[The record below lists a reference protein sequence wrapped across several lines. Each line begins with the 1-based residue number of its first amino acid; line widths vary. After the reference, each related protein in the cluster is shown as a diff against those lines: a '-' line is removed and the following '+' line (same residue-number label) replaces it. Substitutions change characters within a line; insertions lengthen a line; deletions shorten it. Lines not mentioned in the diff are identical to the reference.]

1 MLLTYSLQSIVYKAF
16 GGEAHLGISFKR
28 SSRIDK
34 QSDEKSALD
43 LNLVNHES
51 GIDQS
56 QSDQSAIIAIQR
68 DILTPI
74 LNDQSKLSH
83 YGDAIIQDQQ
93 RLLAQANIA
102 HSAEL
107 GRLIQNIIKQL
118 HQSKKLFSA
127 KKYHFLHRWFGV
139 DLEHQA
145 GSINF
150 LKSLEKSIEQ
160 ATVLSQC
167 VYGEIMQSQQNFHA
181 LESKRAEMS
190 QHIQA
195 AEQFL
200 QQAKQFTSSGQ
211 YEPFAMRLDKK
222 INMLITSQHATD
234 LAMAQIQLN
243 QNVALTILD
252 RFNEAKNVLIPLWYQ
267 QIRASHA
274 GQSPAELEKL
284 NRLREQL
291 IRTLDIEHS
300 QSQSTQAQ
308 QSPNATNIK

>member
-1 MLLTYSLQSIVYKAF
+1 M
-16 GGEAHLGISFKR
+16 GISFKR

-34 QSDEKSALD
+34 KSDEKNAHD
-43 LNLVNHES
+43 LNPVNHEN
-51 GIDQS
+51 GFDQS
-56 QSDQSAIIAIQR
+56 KSDQAKYEQSAIIAIQR

-74 LNDQSKLSH
+74 LNDPSKLSH
-83 YGDAIIQDQQ
+83 YADPIIQEQQ
-93 RLLAQANIA
+93 RLLSQANIA

-118 HQSKKLFSA
+118 NQSKKIFSA

-167 VYGEIMQSQQNFHA
+167 VYGEIMQSQQNFYA

-200 QQAKQFTSSGQ
+200 QQSKQFASSEQ
-211 YEPFAMRLDKK
+211 YESFSVRLDKK
-222 INMLITSQHATD
+222 INMLMTSQHATD

-243 QNVALTILD
+243 QNVAMSILD

-308 QSPNATNIK
+308 QSPNAANIK

>member
-1 MLLTYSLQSIVYKAF
+1 M
-16 GGEAHLGISFKR
+16 GISFKR

-34 QSDEKSALD
+34 KSDEKNAHD
-43 LNLVNHES
+43 LNPVNHEN
-51 GIDQS
+51 GFDQS
-56 QSDQSAIIAIQR
+56 KSDQAKYEQSAIIAIQR

-74 LNDQSKLSH
+74 LNDPSKLSH
-83 YGDAIIQDQQ
+83 YADPIIQEQQ

-118 HQSKKLFSA
+118 NQSKKIFSA

-167 VYGEIMQSQQNFHA
+167 VYGEIMQSQQNFQA
-181 LESKRAEMS
+181 LENKQVEMS
-190 QHIQA
+190 QYIEA
-195 AEQFL
+195 GEQFL
-200 QQAKQFTSSGQ
+200 QQAQQFASSAQ
-211 YEPFAMRLDKK
+211 YESFSIRLDKK
-222 INMLITSQHATD
+222 INMLMTSQHATD

-267 QIRASHA
+267 QIRASYA

-291 IRTLDIEHS
+291 IRTLDIERS

-308 QSPNATNIK
+308 QSPKPTNVQQQINFE

>member
-1 MLLTYSLQSIVYKAF
+1 M
-16 GGEAHLGISFKR
+16 GISFKR

-34 QSDEKSALD
+34 KSDEKNAHD
-43 LNLVNHES
+43 LNPVNHVHSVDEFK
-51 GIDQS
+51 Q
-56 QSDQSAIIAIQR
+56 DQSAIIAIQR
-68 DILTPI
+68 DILTP
-74 LNDQSKLSH
+74 LLHQPSNLSH

-93 RLLAQANIA
+93 RFIAQANIA

-107 GRLIQNIIKQL
+107 GRLIQNIIAQL
-118 HQSKKLFSA
+118 NQSKKLFSA
-127 KKYHFLHRWFGV
+127 KKYHFIHRWFGV

-160 ATVLSQC
+160 ATILSQC
-167 VYGEIMQSQQNFHA
+167 VYGEIMQSQHNFKA
-181 LESKRAEMS
+181 LEAKREDMS

-200 QQAKQFTSSGQ
+200 QQSKRFASSAQ
-211 YEPFAMRLDKK
+211 YESFSVRLDKK
-222 INMLITSQHATD
+222 INMLMTSQHATD

-267 QIRASHA
+267 QIRSSHA

-291 IRTLDIEHS
+291 IRTLDIE
-300 QSQSTQAQ
+300 QSQVQSTFTCQDQAQ
-308 QSPNATNIK
+308 QTPNTEEK

>member
-1 MLLTYSLQSIVYKAF
+1 MFLTYSLQSIDSKAF
-16 GGEAHLGISFKR
+16 GGVAHLGISFKR

-34 QSDEKSALD
+34 KSDEKNVHD
-43 LNLVNHES
+43 LNPVNHAN
-51 GIDQS
+51 GVDQS
-56 QSDQSAIIAIQR
+56 QSDQSAVIAIQR

-74 LNDQSKLSH
+74 LNDPSKLSN
-83 YGDAIIQDQQ
+83 YADAIIQDQHC
-93 RLLAQANIA
+93 LLSQANIA

-107 GRLIQNIIKQL
+107 GRLIKNIIAQL
-118 HQSKKLFSA
+118 NQSKKIFSA

-145 GSINF
+145 DSINF
-150 LKSLEKSIEQ
+150 LKNLEKSIEQ
-160 ATVLSQC
+160 ATILSQC
-167 VYGEIMQSQQNFHA
+167 VYGEIMQSQQNFKA
-181 LESKRAEMS
+181 LEAKREDMS
-190 QHIQA
+190 QHIQG

-222 INMLITSQHATD
+222 INMLMTSQHATD
-234 LAMAQIQLN
+234 LAMAQVLLN
-243 QNVALTILD
+243 QNVAMSILD

-291 IRTLDIEHS
+291 IRTLDIE
-300 QSQSTQAQ
+300 QSQQI
-308 QSPNATNIK
+308 NFKENNHE

>member
-1 MLLTYSLQSIVYKAF
+1 M
-16 GGEAHLGISFKR
+16 GISFKR
-28 SSRIDK
+28 SSRTDK
-34 QSDEKSALD
+34 QSDKQSAHD
-43 LNLVNHES
+43 LNPSNHES
-51 GIDQS
+51 GVDQS
-56 QSDQSAIIAIQR
+56 QSDQSAVIAIQR

-74 LNDQSKLSH
+74 LIDPSKLSN
-83 YGDAIIQDQQ
+83 YADAIIQDQQ
-93 RLLAQANIA
+93 CLLSQANIA

-107 GRLIQNIIKQL
+107 GRLIQNIIAQL
-118 HQSKKLFSA
+118 NQSKKIFST

-160 ATVLSQC
+160 ATILSQC
-167 VYGEIMQSQQNFHA
+167 VYGEIMQSQQNFQL
-181 LESKRAEMS
+181 LESKQVEMS

-200 QQAKQFTSSGQ
+200 QQAKQFTSSSQ

-222 INMLITSQHATD
+222 INMLMTSQHATD

-243 QNVALTILD
+243 QNVALSILD

-291 IRTLDIEHS
+291 IRTLDIE
-300 QSQSTQAQ
+300 QSQSAQAQ
-308 QSPNATNIK
+308 QNPQPTSVHQQINFE

>member
-1 MLLTYSLQSIVYKAF
+1 M
-16 GGEAHLGISFKR
+16 GISFKR

-34 QSDEKSALD
+34 KSDEKNVHD
-43 LNLVNHES
+43 LNPVNHANS
-51 GIDQS
+51 VDHS
-56 QSDQSAIIAIQR
+56 QSDQSAVIAIQR

-74 LNDQSKLSH
+74 LNDPSKLSH

-93 RLLAQANIA
+93 CLLSKANIA

-107 GRLIQNIIKQL
+107 GRLIQNIIAQL
-118 HQSKKLFSA
+118 NQSKKLFSA

-139 DLEHQA
+139 DLEHQS

-167 VYGEIMQSQQNFHA
+167 VYGEIMQSQQNFNE
-181 LESKRAEMS
+181 LESKRVEMS

-200 QQAKQFTSSGQ
+200 QQAKQFVSSAQ
-211 YEPFAMRLDKK
+211 YESFSMRLDKK
-222 INMLITSQHATD
+222 INMLMTSQHATD

-243 QNVALTILD
+243 QNVAMSILD

-291 IRTLDIEHS
+291 IRTLDIE
-300 QSQSTQAQ
+300 QSQSAQAQ
-308 QSPNATNIK
+308 QNPQPTSVHQQINFE

>member
-1 MLLTYSLQSIVYKAF
+1 M
-16 GGEAHLGISFKR
+16 GISFKR
-28 SSRIDK
+28 SSRTDK
-34 QSDEKSALD
+34 QSDEKSAHD
-43 LNLVNHES
+43 FNSSNHDN
-51 GIDQS
+51 GVDQS
-56 QSDQSAIIAIQR
+56 KSDQTQNNQSAIIAIQR

-74 LNDQSKLSH
+74 LNDPSKLSH

-118 HQSKKLFSA
+118 NQSKKLFSA

-160 ATVLSQC
+160 ATVLSQY
-167 VYGEIMQSQQNFHA
+167 VYGEIMQSQQNFKA
-181 LESKRAEMS
+181 LKNKQVEMS

-200 QQAKQFTSSGQ
+200 QQAKQFASSAQ
-211 YEPFAMRLDKK
+211 YESFSMRMYKK
-222 INMLITSQHATD
+222 INMLMTSQHATD

-243 QNVALTILD
+243 QNVAMSILD

-291 IRTLDIEHS
+291 IRTLDIE
-300 QSQSTQAQ
+300 QSQQI
-308 QSPNATNIK
+308 NFKENNHE

>member
-1 MLLTYSLQSIVYKAF
+1 M
-16 GGEAHLGISFKR
+16 GISFKR

-34 QSDEKSALD
+34 KSDEKNAHD
-43 LNLVNHES
+43 LNPVNHVHSVDEFK
-51 GIDQS
+51 Q
-56 QSDQSAIIAIQR
+56 DQSAIIAIQR
-68 DILTPI
+68 DILTP
-74 LNDQSKLSH
+74 LLHQPSNLSH

-93 RLLAQANIA
+93 RFLAQANIA

-107 GRLIQNIIKQL
+107 GRLIQNIIAQL
-118 HQSKKLFSA
+118 NQSKKLFSA

-160 ATVLSQC
+160 ATILSQC
-167 VYGEIMQSQQNFHA
+167 VYGEIMQSQHNFKA
-181 LESKRAEMS
+181 LEAKREDMS

-200 QQAKQFTSSGQ
+200 QQSKRFASSAQ
-211 YEPFAMRLDKK
+211 YESFSVRLDKK
-222 INMLITSQHATD
+222 INMLMTSQHATD

-267 QIRASHA
+267 QIRSSHA

-291 IRTLDIEHS
+291 IRTLDIE
-300 QSQSTQAQ
+300 QSQVQSTSTYQDQAQ
-308 QSPNATNIK
+308 QTPNTEEK

>member
-1 MLLTYSLQSIVYKAF
+1 MQYIDSKVF

-28 SSRIDK
+28 SSRTDK
-34 QSDEKSALD
+34 QSDEKSAHD
-43 LNLVNHES
+43 FNPVNRENGVDHPK
-51 GIDQS
+51 
-56 QSDQSAIIAIQR
+56 SDQTQNNQSTVIAIQR

-74 LNDQSKLSH
+74 LNDPSKLSH
-83 YGDAIIQDQQ
+83 YADAIIQDQQ

-107 GRLIQNIIKQL
+107 GRLIQNIIAQL
-118 HQSKKLFSA
+118 NQSKKLFSA

-150 LKSLEKSIEQ
+150 LKNLEKSIEQ

-167 VYGEIMQSQQNFHA
+167 VYGEIMQSQQNFKA
-181 LESKRAEMS
+181 LENKQVEMS
-190 QHIQA
+190 QYIEA
-195 AEQFL
+195 GEQFL
-200 QQAKQFTSSGQ
+200 QQSKQFASSAQ
-211 YEPFAMRLDKK
+211 YESFSVRLDKK
-222 INMLITSQHATD
+222 INMLMTSQHATD

-243 QNVALTILD
+243 QNVAMSILD

>member
-1 MLLTYSLQSIVYKAF
+1 M
-16 GGEAHLGISFKR
+16 GISFKR

-118 HQSKKLFSA
+118 NQSKKLFSA

-167 VYGEIMQSQQNFHA
+167 VYGEIMQSQQNFNE
-181 LESKRAEMS
+181 LESKRVEMS
-190 QHIQA
+190 QHIRA

-200 QQAKQFTSSGQ
+200 QQAKQFASSEQ
-211 YEPFAMRLDKK
+211 YESFSMRLDKK
-222 INMLITSQHATD
+222 INMLMTSQHATD
-234 LAMAQIQLN
+234 LAMSQIQLN
-243 QNVALTILD
+243 QNVAMSILD

-291 IRTLDIEHS
+291 IRTLDIE
-300 QSQSTQAQ
+300 QSQQI
-308 QSPNATNIK
+308 NFKENNHE

>member
-1 MLLTYSLQSIVYKAF
+1 MLLTYSLQSLVSKAF

-34 QSDEKSALD
+34 QSDEKSSHD
-43 LNLVNHES
+43 LNLVNYES

-56 QSDQSAIIAIQR
+56 QSAIIAIQR

-74 LNDQSKLSH
+74 LNDPSKLSH

-93 RLLAQANIA
+93 RLLAHANIA

-145 GSINF
+145 DSINF
-150 LKSLEKSIEQ
+150 LKNLEKSIEQ
-160 ATVLSQC
+160 ATILSQC
-167 VYGEIMQSQQNFHA
+167 VYGEIMQSQQNFKA
-181 LESKRAEMS
+181 LEAKREDMS
-190 QHIQA
+190 QHIQG

-222 INMLITSQHATD
+222 INMLMTSQHATD
-234 LAMAQIQLN
+234 LA
-243 QNVALTILD
+243 D
-252 RFNEAKNVLIPLWYQ
+252 RKSVV
-267 QIRASHA
+267 
-274 GQSPAELEKL
+274 
-284 NRLREQL
+284 
-291 IRTLDIEHS
+291 
-300 QSQSTQAQ
+300 
-308 QSPNATNIK
+308 